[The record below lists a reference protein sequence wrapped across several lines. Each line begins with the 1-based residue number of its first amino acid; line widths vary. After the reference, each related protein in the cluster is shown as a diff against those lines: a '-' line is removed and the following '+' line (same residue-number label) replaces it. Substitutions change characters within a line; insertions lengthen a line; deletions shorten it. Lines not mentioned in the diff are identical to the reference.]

1 MSFLALAAQEDG
13 KVVLKFFFNDTASE
27 PRSTASDL
35 LRSLLA
41 QLYHQDEAV
50 RPEIRKLFVEKYGL
64 VGGDKDSV
72 VWQQVELE
80 RLLQRAV
87 VEAAQ
92 RRPVAVFADAL
103 DQAGARTGTELAC
116 YFDKI
121 IDALPS
127 NNLSCKICLSAR
139 HYPILATPRQDN
151 QIAVDEC
158 NGDSIEAFVREA
170 LLKHDLVPDQPVE
183 VKEAWKNLTQQLISS
198 AKGVFQW
205 VRLVVPE
212 VKRKILEGR
221 SPDEVS
227 SWLRQVPQEL
237 QAKYRRII
245 ETTIEHPDCED
256 AYLLFQWVCFA
267 QHPLTVAALP
277 SAMAI
282 QAIIPKKFGAVWR
295 HTHHLFASEAET
307 KRRIIR
313 LSGGLLETGPAPY
326 GTGECPQ
333 FIHPSAKEFFL
344 ERGLCLL
351 FGRVPLWNR
360 LALFKDLEEDQDFD
374 THNLVC
380 HAMLY
385 RACLHWLYGSP
396 YLQYLS
402 ADPQD
407 AEVEDLFKRSPFS
420 EYAAQSIFLH
430 AKHAGD
436 RRAASIFLHR
446 ELAALQQ
453 IFPKWRR
460 LFAVANRVVSG
471 QGLSISP
478 WSLLSAACSANM
490 ADLVVHIYEMGQ
502 NLGPPDA
509 LGNNTPL
516 HVAAGQGHV
525 ETARALWNYGA
536 HWQSKNSSGD
546 TPFTV
551 AALRGELKFIEW
563 AAAECHGELTS
574 NDLNTG
580 LVKAAAAGH
589 GGVVEA
595 LLRLGADPNHCHSS
609 LGTPLAAAMRATRDK
624 NMLRM
629 LLHAGADGEAQLRLA
644 EEGDQDTQLLSEV
657 IAEGGFVARV
667 GPPPSRINRSSPSAA
682 DDETD
687 TRKRSRGSRTVFDDH
702 GPGGNIEPKNDDFRI
717 GNMKFANHGTVGI
730 QSAGTQDMQG
740 TTFYLDC
747 QSPEPPAPV
756 SRVFRVGS
764 YSQGPQ
770 DSQGRTSNVGTQ
782 SLGSEDLRGATFYVG
797 CGPERS
803 TPAAAA
809 ATAAPAAGDDRG
821 TQRRRR
827 RGRAIFRNHG
837 TVIGN
842 ASHPTW
848 GTVREPADGD
858 EGEDDGDDD
867 DNDDGESAVF
877 ENYGGSVGTQAITR
891 TSRAASTSP

>member
-13 KVVLKFFFNDTASE
+13 KVVLKFFFNGPASE
-27 PRSTASDL
+27 PPSTATDL

-50 RPEIRKLFVEKYGL
+50 RPEIRKLFVDKYGL

-72 VWQQVELE
+72 VWQQAELE

-158 NGDSIEAFVREA
+158 N
-170 LLKHDLVPDQPVE
+170 
-183 VKEAWKNLTQQLISS
+183 
-198 AKGVFQW
+198 
-205 VRLVVPE
+205 
-212 VKRKILEGR
+212 
-221 SPDEVS
+221 
-227 SWLRQVPQEL
+227 
-237 QAKYRRII
+237 
-245 ETTIEHPDCED
+245 
-256 AYLLFQWVCFA
+256 
-267 QHPLTVAALP
+267 
-277 SAMAI
+277 
-282 QAIIPKKFGAVWR
+282 
-295 HTHHLFASEAET
+295 
-307 KRRIIR
+307 
-313 LSGGLLETGPAPY
+313 GLLETGPAPY

-478 WSLLSAACSANM
+478 WSLLSTACSANM

-574 NDLNTG
+574 NGLNTG

-609 LGTPLAAAMRATRDK
+609 LGTPLAAAMRATHDK
-624 NMLRM
+624 NMLRI

-644 EEGDQDTQLLSEV
+644 EEGGQDTQLLSEV

-667 GPPPSRINRSSPSAA
+667 GPPPSRIKRSSPSAA

-687 TRKRSRGSRTVFDDH
+687 TRKRSRGSRTVLDDH

-747 QSPEPPAPV
+747 QSPEPPAPG

-809 ATAAPAAGDDRG
+809 TAAPAAGDDRG
-821 TQRRRR
+821 TQK
-827 RGRAIFRNHG
+827 APPPWPCHFPQ
-837 TVIGN
+837 
-842 ASHPTW
+842 SW
-848 GTVREPADGD
+848 YSYWQREPPDLRDRA
-858 EGEDDGDDD
+858 
-867 DNDDGESAVF
+867 
-877 ENYGGSVGTQAITR
+877 R
-891 TSRAASTSP
+891 TFGW